1 MKPRLGRDC
10 AGCTLAEATV
20 ALLLAGLLTTC
31 LACILMV
38 TGRLAARHSR
48 VASESETERVV
59 AAVLGGE
66 LRTLTAV
73 DALFDPDS
81 VRLRAFRGA
90 GSVCAATA
98 GVVIMR
104 YRGVRAP
111 EPDKDSV
118 LLLWPD
124 GEVAFDLEADAVP
137 GSCPGVEGAA
147 LAVALP
153 WQTAEEMAPPAIAL
167 VFETGAYSLAGGAFR
182 YRRGAGGRQ
191 PLTDATLSDTGSSLV
206 EVAREG
212 SLSSAALIRLLPDG
226 SPGAQPLSWRLLMP
240 QRGARPGSPRPRR
253 RPARPGSAPS
263 PRRRARAGS
272 ARSVR
277 LLPPGA
283 APRPLAP
290 RTEGFALITVVL
302 LMIGLAVLATGLV
315 FAASQHATLVAS
327 THDFLRARYASEAS
341 LNVVMRDWIAAERSL
356 DTIGGPVV
364 LLAAT
369 DLEPGISMAAQSE
382 RLGRDLYLIGGTG
395 SVSRPEVPPLR
406 QGAARLVRSID
417 THGVGLEL
425 DAAIIGRHVRV
436 SAEGVVR
443 GDAADV
449 APVDSSAAA
458 LCAGWPPDGAAIR
471 APPDSVFIASGAT
484 ASGDPP
490 HAVDADPSRFLAGI
504 GFLSTDALA
513 AEALRI
519 DDAVITPAA
528 ATVGEACAIT
538 AAWNFGAPT
547 GPCAAHWPLLYA
559 PASLTLDGG
568 YAQGILIVDGDLVL
582 DGGVQL
588 RGLVLVSGALLL
600 RDATVAG
607 TLLAARVAVDHG
619 SASLDRCAIATA
631 LTAAPAMRMPRPPLR
646 SWLPVFD

>member
-1 MKPRLGRDC
+1 MRPRLSREC
-10 AGCTLAEATV
+10 EGCTLAEATV
-20 ALLLAGLLTTC
+20 ALLLAGLLTSC
-31 LACILMV
+31 LACILLV

-48 VASESETERVV
+48 VSTESETERVV

-81 VRLRAFRGA
+81 VRLRAFRGV
-90 GSVCAATA
+90 GRVCAATA
-98 GVVIMR
+98 GTVIMR

-124 GEVAFDLEADAVP
+124 GEAAFDLEAAAVP
-137 GSCPGVEGAA
+137 AFCPGGEGAA
-147 LAVALP
+147 LAVGVP
-153 WQTAEEMAPPAIAL
+153 WRTAEETAPPAIAL

-191 PLTDATLSDTGSSLV
+191 PLTDATLSDTGSTLV
-206 EVAREG
+206 EVAHEG
-212 SLSSAALIRLLPDG
+212 SLSSAAVIRLLPDE

-240 QRGARPGSPRPRR
+240 QRGARPGSPRSRR
-253 RPARPGSAPS
+253 RFPPAPAPP
-263 PRRRARAGS
+263 PRAAR
-272 ARSVR
+272 
-277 LLPPGA
+277 
-283 APRPLAP
+283 
-290 RTEGFALITVVL
+290 TDGFALVTIVL

-315 FAASQHATLVAS
+315 FAASQHATLLAS
-327 THDFLRARYASEAS
+327 THDVLRARYAAEAS
-341 LNVVMRDWIAAERSL
+341 LTVVMRDWIAAERSL
-356 DTIGGPVV
+356 DTIGSPVV

-382 RLGRDLYLIGGTG
+382 RVGRDLFLIGGTG
-395 SVSRPEVPPLR
+395 SVSRPEAPPIR

-425 DAAIIGRHVRV
+425 NAAVIGSHVRV
-436 SAEGVVR
+436 SGDGAVR
-443 GDAADV
+443 GDAAV
-449 APVDSSAAA
+449 AAPVDSSAAA

-471 APPDSVFIASGAT
+471 APPDSVFIASGAM

-490 HAVDADPSRFLAGI
+490 HAPDADPSRFLAGI

-513 AEALRI
+513 GEALRI
-519 DDAVITPAA
+519 DEAIVTPTA
-528 ATVGEACAIT
+528 ATVGEECAT
-538 AAWNFGAPT
+538 RTPGNFGAPA
-547 GPCAAHWPLLYA
+547 GPCAAHWPLLHA

-582 DGGVQL
+582 DGGVHV
-588 RGLVLVSGALLL
+588 RGLVLVRGALLL

-607 TLLAARVAVDHG
+607 ALLAARVHVDRG
-619 SASLDRCAIATA
+619 SASLDRCAVATA
-631 LTAAPAMRMPRPPLR
+631 LTVAPALRMPRPPLR